1 LLYITGPL
9 KRRRAKGCSRKPV
22 GFKSWTRWV
31 NPKHAKILEKIN
43 DLALAKSFGM
53 EYYRNA
59 RKPNSKGDSTMAMLV
74 KLGILTSAEA
84 ANLNDLQVSTLVD
97 EVQFELIQNALIDAK
112 VQAHLKGTVG
122 ESVKSLRTTT

>member
-1 LLYITGPL
+1 
-9 KRRRAKGCSRKPV
+9 
-22 GFKSWTRWV
+22 
-31 NPKHAKILEKIN
+31 
-43 DLALAKSFGM
+43 
-53 EYYRNA
+53 
-59 RKPNSKGDSTMAMLV
+59 MAMLV